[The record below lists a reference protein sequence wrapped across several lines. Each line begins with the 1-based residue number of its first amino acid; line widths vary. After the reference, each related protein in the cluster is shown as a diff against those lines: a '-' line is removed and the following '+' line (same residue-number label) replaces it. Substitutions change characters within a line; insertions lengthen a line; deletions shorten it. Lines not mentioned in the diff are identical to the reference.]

1 MLSLMPNDD
10 FVIASLS
17 CCVGTSS
24 APNRDAFPDDSRA
37 AAGAGD
43 SCNHRDRAGRA
54 AEADPAAGG
63 DNSVSPDSGS
73 GGAESSPDTSSVR
86 SPESASQSPNE
97 DAHGQIKGS
106 Y

>member
-1 MLSLMPNDD
+1 MLSLMPNYD
-10 FVIASLS
+10 FVIALLS
-17 CCVGTSS
+17 SRVGTSS
-24 APNRDAFPDDSRA
+24 TPNRDTFPDDSRS

-43 SCNHRDRAGRA
+43 SRNHCDRAGRA

-73 GGAESSPDTSSVR
+73 GGAESSPDTSSIR
-86 SPESASQSPNE
+86 SAEPASESPNE
-97 DAHGQIKGS
+97 DTHGQIKGS